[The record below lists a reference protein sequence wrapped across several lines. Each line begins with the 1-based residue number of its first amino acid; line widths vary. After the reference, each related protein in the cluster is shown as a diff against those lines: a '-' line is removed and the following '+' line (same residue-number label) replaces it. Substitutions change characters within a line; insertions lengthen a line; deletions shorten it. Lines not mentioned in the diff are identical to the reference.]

1 MLARLPVQRV
11 LRVQH
16 MPERGPGV
24 GRAPGHLLVS
34 EVTGSGA
41 TVIGGQLELR
51 CRLLVEL
58 GGGLERL
65 AQFQTL
71 TSR

>member
-1 MLARLPVQRV
+1 
-11 LRVQH
+11 
-16 MPERGPGV
+16 
-24 GRAPGHLLVS
+24 
-34 EVTGSGA
+34 
-41 TVIGGQLELR
+41 VIGGQLELR